1 MKLQI
6 AALAAII
13 AGAVAIPA
21 SASASTPECTSGT
34 YTGYCGTQA
43 NNGSPVLVMDNSND
57 PATDWVQLAF
67 AGDNSLGVMFFWAPT
82 GVNLDLCVADPGN
95 GRVVLRI
102 CNGSNWQRW
111 IAAPV
116 G

>member
-6 AALAAII
+6 AVLATII

-43 NNGSPVLVMDNSND
+43 NNGSPVLVMDNSKQRTAINNPRHRVD
-57 PATDWVQLAF
+57 GQQHRSGYRLVPAC
-67 AGDNSLGVMFFWAPT
+67 
-82 GVNLDLCVADPGN
+82 LCG
-95 GRVVLRI
+95 
-102 CNGSNWQRW
+102 
-111 IAAPV
+111 
-116 G
+116 

>member
-21 SASASTPECTSGT
+21 AASASTPECTSGT

-43 NNGSPVLVMDNSND
+43 NNGSPVLVMDNSKQRSEINN
-57 PATDWVQLAF
+57 PVIGCEVPRGFRTVRP
-67 AGDNSLGVMFFWAPT
+67 LGWMSGKVK
-82 GVNLDLCVADPGN
+82 
-95 GRVVLRI
+95 
-102 CNGSNWQRW
+102 
-111 IAAPV
+111 
-116 G
+116 